1 MSTTLFVLV
10 VLQGANGLTFS
21 PGYTT
26 AAECLQQYK
35 GPNVACFA
43 YDAGL
48 STWTA
53 FFKLPEGGFRTVG
66 KIASEDEC
74 KRYIGAFKDG
84 IPTACR
90 QLAMPVSCNLACV
103 APMPPPPAPPPAA
116 KPVEPDP
123 PPPVPLAAPP
133 DPTSLNTKPSDI
145 QVGGKQYTKVAGL
158 TWVES
163 SDGAPPSTKPS
174 QSFADVSVGPT
185 ELQSKDR
192 PTPLPPRVQTA
203 QAPQG
208 RYVPKQYAQHPE
220 PLKALIDVV
229 MLPFDFLA
237 YPGRRDW

>member
-1 MSTTLFVLV
+1 MSATLYALV
-10 VLQGANGLTFS
+10 VLQGTSLSFS

-26 AAECLQQYK
+26 AAECQQQYK

-74 KRYIGAFKDG
+74 NRYIGASKDG

-90 QLAMPVSCNLACV
+90 QLAMPNSCSVACV
-103 APMPPPPAPPPAA
+103 VPVPAPPPAA

-123 PPPVPLAAPP
+123 TPAPP
-133 DPTSLNTKPSDI
+133 DPASIAPSDI

-163 SDGAPPSTKPS
+163 GQSTNSS
-174 QSFADVSVGPT
+174 QSSAFADVSVGPT
-185 ELQSKDR
+185 ELQSKDK
-192 PTPLPPRVQTA
+192 PSLPKTAEKKRVA
-203 QAPQG
+203 PHYYDRAPQ
-208 RYVPKQYAQHPE
+208 
-220 PLKALIDVV
+220 PLQAFIDTV
-229 MLPFDFLA
+229 MLPFDFLS
-237 YPGRRDW
+237 YPGR

>member
-1 MSTTLFVLV
+1 MSTTLYVLV

-26 AAECLQQYK
+26 AAECMQQYK

-90 QLAMPVSCNLACV
+90 QLAMPVTCNVACV
-103 APMPPPPAPPPAA
+103 SPMPPPSRPPEVTPQA
-116 KPVEPDP
+116 V
-123 PPPVPLAAPP
+123 PP
-133 DPTSLNTKPSDI
+133 DPASLAPTDTKPSDIPPGATAI

-158 TWVES
+158 AWVES
-163 SDGAPPSTKPS
+163 TKPD
-174 QSFADVSVGPT
+174 SFADVSAGPT
-185 ELQSKDR
+185 ELQSKDK
-192 PTPLPPRVQTA
+192 PTPLPPKVQTA
-203 QAPQG
+203 QA
-208 RYVPKQYAQHPE
+208 
-220 PLKALIDVV
+220 
-229 MLPFDFLA
+229 
-237 YPGRRDW
+237 

>member
-26 AAECLQQYK
+26 AAECMQQYK
-35 GPNVACFA
+35 GPYVACFA
-43 YDAGL
+43 YDPNL

-90 QLAMPVSCNLACV
+90 QLAMPVTCNVACV
-103 APMPPPPAPPPAA
+103 APVQPPAPTGSIPN
-116 KPVEPDP
+116 
-123 PPPVPLAAPP
+123 PVPSKPPEVTPQAVPP
-133 DPTSLNTKPSDI
+133 DPASLAPTNTKPSDI

-163 SDGAPPSTKPS
+163 TRPD
-174 QSFADVSVGPT
+174 SFADVSVGPND
-185 ELQSKDR
+185 LQSKDQ
-192 PTPLPPRVQTA
+192 PSPLKTAEAPKAPKRVVQGPHYYDR
-203 QAPQG
+203 APQ
-208 RYVPKQYAQHPE
+208 
-220 PLKALIDVV
+220 PLQAFIDTV
-229 MLPFDFLA
+229 MLPFDFLS

>member
-1 MSTTLFVLV
+1 MSQILYALV
-10 VLQGANGLTFS
+10 VLQGTSLSFS

-90 QLAMPVSCNLACV
+90 QLAMPVTCNVACV
-103 APMPPPPAPPPAA
+103 APLTPPPAA
-116 KPVEPDP
+116 KPVPQAPEPDT
-123 PPPVPLAAPP
+123 AP
-133 DPTSLNTKPSDI
+133 KP
-145 QVGGKQYTKVAGL
+145 
-158 TWVES
+158 
-163 SDGAPPSTKPS
+163 APC
-174 QSFADVSVGPT
+174 
-185 ELQSKDR
+185 
-192 PTPLPPRVQTA
+192 
-203 QAPQG
+203 
-208 RYVPKQYAQHPE
+208 QH
-220 PLKALIDVV
+220 
-229 MLPFDFLA
+229 
-237 YPGRRDW
+237 

>member
-1 MSTTLFVLV
+1 MLV
-10 VLQGANGLTFS
+10 VLQGTTLSFS

-26 AAECLQQYK
+26 AAECLVQYY

-43 YDAGL
+43 YDPSL

-90 QLAMPVSCNLACV
+90 QLAMPVTCNVACV
-103 APMPPPPAPPPAA
+103 EPVQPPAPTGAIPPPSKPPVTAPPEGTPQAEPPNPAA
-116 KPVEPDP
+116 
-123 PPPVPLAAPP
+123 
-133 DPTSLNTKPSDI
+133 SKPSDI

-163 SDGAPPSTKPS
+163 TKPD
-174 QSFADVSVGPT
+174 SFADVSVG
-185 ELQSKDR
+185 
-192 PTPLPPRVQTA
+192 
-203 QAPQG
+203 
-208 RYVPKQYAQHPE
+208 
-220 PLKALIDVV
+220 
-229 MLPFDFLA
+229 
-237 YPGRRDW
+237 

>member
-1 MSTTLFVLV
+1 MSQILYALV
-10 VLQGANGLTFS
+10 VLQGTTLNFS

-90 QLAMPVSCNLACV
+90 QLAMPVTV
-103 APMPPPPAPPPAA
+103 Y
-116 KPVEPDP
+116 EPFDMKLCR
-123 PPPVPLAAPP
+123 VPLLDLVEVAAI
-133 DPTSLNTKPSDI
+133 SVLR
-145 QVGGKQYTKVAGL
+145 VGGFAAAELGEFLRKLVFVFDS
-158 TWVES
+158 TW
-163 SDGAPPSTKPS
+163 
-174 QSFADVSVGPT
+174 
-185 ELQSKDR
+185 DR
-192 PTPLPPRVQTA
+192 SLCRNGDRSHQ
-203 QAPQG
+203 
-208 RYVPKQYAQHPE
+208 REIH
-220 PLKALIDVV
+220 
-229 MLPFDFLA
+229 
-237 YPGRRDW
+237 

>member
-1 MSTTLFVLV
+1 MSATLYVLV

-26 AAECLQQYK
+26 AAECMEQYK

-66 KIASEDEC
+66 KINSEDEC
-74 KRYIGAFKDG
+74 NRYIGAFKDG

-90 QLAMPVSCNLACV
+90 QLAMPVTCNVACV
-103 APMPPPPAPPPAA
+103 APLPAPPPAA
-116 KPVEPDP
+116 KPVPQAPEPDT
-123 PPPVPLAAPP
+123 APKP
-133 DPTSLNTKPSDI
+133 DPASIETKPSDI

-158 TWVES
+158 TWVERE
-163 SDGAPPSTKPS
+163 STKPD
-174 QSFADVSVGPT
+174 SFADVSVGPND
-185 ELQSKDR
+185 LQSKDQ
-192 PTPLPPRVQTA
+192 PLHVPKTAEAPKKRVVVA
-203 QAPQG
+203 QGPHYYDRAPQ
-208 RYVPKQYAQHPE
+208 
-220 PLKALIDVV
+220 PLQAFIDTV
-229 MLPFDFLA
+229 MLPFDFLS